1 MNMAKILNSS
11 ENKTNT
17 LPLIIQA
24 AEDKSW
30 RVRLALSK
38 IFAEVIYYSEY
49 VKVSRSRGQ
58 RDSGFI
64 IDLDIQ

>member
-1 MNMAKILNSS
+1 MESLKNMAKILSVN
-11 ENKTNT
+11 ENKNST

-38 IFAEVIYYSEY
+38 IFAEMAEAMGREIS
-49 VKVSRSRGQ
+49 
-58 RDSGFI
+58 DSSLI
-64 IDLDIQ
+64 